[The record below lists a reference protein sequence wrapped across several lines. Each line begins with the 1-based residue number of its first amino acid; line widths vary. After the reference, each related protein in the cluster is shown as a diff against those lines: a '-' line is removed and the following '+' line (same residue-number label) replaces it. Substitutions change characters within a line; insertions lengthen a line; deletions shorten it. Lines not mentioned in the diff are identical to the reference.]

1 MKIRTGDTV
10 RVISGPHK
18 GKTAKVA
25 SVQPKAGTVKLEG
38 IGTRKR
44 FVKPSMLN
52 PQGGTREIHV
62 GMSIHK
68 VAIVHPTSASKTTR
82 VGYEVKKDG
91 TKVRVA
97 RQAGNKPLDAKSAS
111 KGDK

>member
-18 GKTAKVA
+18 GKTAKVI
-25 SVQPKAGTVKLEG
+25 SVLPKQNQVKLEG
-38 IGTRKR
+38 IGQRKR
-44 FVKPSMLN
+44 FVKPSALN
-52 PQGGTREIHV
+52 PQGGHRDIHV
-62 GMSIHK
+62 GMPIHK
-68 VAIVHPTSASKTTR
+68 VALVHPTSANKTTR
-82 VGYEVKKDG
+82 VGYAVNKDG

-97 RQAGNKPLDAKSAS
+97 RQAGNKPIDKAS

>member
-1 MKIRTGDTV
+1 MKIRINDTV

-18 GKTAKVA
+18 GKTAKIV

-44 FVKPSMLN
+44 FVKPSTMN
-52 PQGGTREIHV
+52 PQGGHRDIHV
-62 GMSIHK
+62 GMSVHK
-68 VAIVHPTSASKTTR
+68 VALINPTDNNKTSR

-91 TKVRVA
+91 TKARVA
-97 RQAGNKPLDAKSAS
+97 RQAGNKPFD